1 MEVKRLMSMGKPLG
15 TLTYRLSV
23 VESDILKNPLLNRQ
37 QTLYR
42 VYMVGIP
49 YEVDGPHQC

>member
-1 MEVKRLMSMGKPLG
+1 MEDKRLMSMGKPLG

-37 QTLYR
+37 QTWYR
-42 VYMVGIP
+42 VHMVGIP